1 MENKDINE
9 MESDTMG
16 DKVDTVATALRL
28 LSRQRRKSQRELLRQ
43 IELEQNIMNS
53 PLESGSND
61 IDYVGDDSYDCDK
74 KASSSMFIGK
84 RRHRQKTSSV
94 SSNTSNYSG
103 FFNGRAD

>member
-9 MESDTMG
+9 IESDAMG

-53 PLESGSND
+53 PSESGSND
-61 IDYVGDDSYDCDK
+61 IDYVGDESYDCDK
-74 KASSSMFIGK
+74 KVSSSMFIGK
-84 RRHRQKTSSV
+84 RRHRQNSSI

-103 FFNGRAD
+103 FFTGRAD